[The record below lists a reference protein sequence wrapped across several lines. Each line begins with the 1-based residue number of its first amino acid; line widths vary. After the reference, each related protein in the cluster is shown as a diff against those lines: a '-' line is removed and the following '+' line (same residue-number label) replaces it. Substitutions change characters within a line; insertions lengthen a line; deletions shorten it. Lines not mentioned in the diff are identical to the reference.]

1 MSNKLENLLHDAFAN
16 LDALTPETVHEL
28 IQEALQTFTH
38 LGSMSQSS
46 DAKERENALKMALS
60 LKDLLNTHSEEL
72 MKSSGLEKE
81 AFESLAENEALF
93 TSDTWSELNDAK
105 NEIEALKHHLGP
117 RNKPPTHPAA
127 KKKKPPLIQA

>member
-1 MSNKLENLLHDAFAN
+1 MSNKLENLLHDTFAD
-16 LDALTPETVHEL
+16 LSALSPETVHEL
-28 IQEALQTFTH
+28 IQEALKTFTH

-46 DAKERENALKMALS
+46 DAKERENALKTALS
-60 LKDLLNTHSEEL
+60 LRDLLNTHSEEL

-93 TSDTWSELNDAK
+93 ASDTWSELNDAK

-117 RNKPPTHPAA
+117 RNKPLARLST
-127 KKKKPPLIQA
+127 KKMKPPLIQA